1 MAAHTHSRHRFS
13 GVARPGFGAGLARLG
28 VALGSALIAL
38 SIATPA
44 QAAQPGIGG
53 PGGAVGPG
61 GGGPPG
67 GPGARKDKK
76 EGPAEEAPKDKEALR
91 PIAPVPAQPER
102 RRRIML
108 FDLHGYMRM
117 RGDYFHRMNLGLPE
131 FDLATGDQLD
141 GNKFFQPPVET
152 LEGREDA
159 DALAPNDAACVA
171 RLSDRGVSGQRIA
184 SRCQR
189 RNGFASAN
197 VRLRMEPTLHVT
209 DTVKVHSQIDLL
221 DNVVLGS
228 TPDTFGYG
236 SPNAPL
242 DLFTRTQVPPQGL
255 TNSTDDSIVVKRAW
269 GHIKFGF
276 GLDLRFGRM
285 PQTWGM
291 GVVANHGNGY
301 ARGEQADIIRHLDR
315 DYGDSVDSVRLAYD
329 LGKDRRRT
337 HTLALSWDWA
347 ASGRTTGQLLGPEFE
362 SGRTL
367 GQAFSAEKFDNVYQW
382 SGSIERRDD
391 MEMLQRKLSLGS
403 PVVNYGLK
411 TWLRYQDVDEVF
423 NTVEDLDV
431 LGGQEVDG
439 SVADLSPYGERLVA
453 RRALM
458 VTPDLWMRVNWRTL
472 RVELEAAGNFGTFRL
487 RDVDATVEDPDTFY
501 ETQTSSDLRRKL
513 IANFGYALE
522 FKYGFFKDRFHIGFD
537 HGFASGDRGTP
548 PFAPD
553 VQAPVPAA
561 DDNDTI
567 SNFRFNP
574 AYNLDLLLFR
584 EQLGTVSNAAYFKPW
599 AAFYFFKHFSARVD
613 VGYALAAA
621 KASTLGNRYSYG
633 IELDGGIRYHDA
645 KEPIFFQLQYGVL
658 FPLGAFNR
666 LNPASAAVSQED
678 ARASQ
683 TVQAQ
688 VGIRF

>member
-1 MAAHTHSRHRFS
+1 MGAAVF
-13 GVARPGFGAGLARLG
+13 ALAGLGGASTA
-28 VALGSALIAL
+28 V
-38 SIATPA
+38 
-44 QAAQPGIGG
+44 AAQPGIGG
-53 PGGAVGPG
+53 PGGGPG
-61 GGGPPG
+61 GPGGVGGPPG

-102 RRRIML
+102 QRRIML

-117 RGDYFHRMNLGLPE
+117 RGDYFHRMNLGLP
-131 FDLATGDQLD
+131 ATDFTSFEPLP
-141 GNKFFQPPVET
+141 GNKYFLPPVET
-152 LEGREDA
+152 LEGRDDM
-159 DALAPNDAACVA
+159 DALVANDASCIA
-171 RLSDRGVSGQRIA
+171 RLTDQGVSATRIGN
-184 SRCQR
+184 RCQR

-197 VRLRMEPTLHVT
+197 LRLRMEPTLHVT

-228 TPDTFGYG
+228 TPDTFAYG
-236 SPNAPL
+236 NPGMPL
-242 DLFTRTQVPPQGL
+242 DLFTRTQVPPQAL
-255 TNSTDDSIVVKRAW
+255 NNSTDDSVVVKRAW

-285 PQTWGM
+285 PQSWGM

-347 ASGRTTGQLLGPEFE
+347 ASGRTTGQMLGPAYD
-362 SGRTL
+362 SGRL
-367 GQAFSAEKFDNVYQW
+367 IGQAFSAEKFDNVYQW
-382 SGSIERRDD
+382 SASVERRDD
-391 MEMLQRKLSLGS
+391 MEMLQRKLSLGG

-411 TWLRYQDVDEVF
+411 TWLRFQDVDETF
-423 NTVEDLDV
+423 NEAESLDV
-431 LGGQEVDG
+431 LSLGG
-439 SVADLSPYGERLVA
+439 VALPVSESTYGERLVS

-458 VTPDLWMRVNWRTL
+458 ATPDLWMRVNWRTL

-487 RDVDATVEDPDTFY
+487 RDIDAAIEDPDTFY
-501 ETQTSSDLRRKL
+501 ETRTAADLSRRI

-548 PFAPD
+548 AFAPD
-553 VQAPVPAA
+553 VQAPVPAL
-561 DDNDTI
+561 DDNNVV

-621 KASTLGNRYSYG
+621 KQSTLGNRFSYG

-666 LNPASAAVSQED
+666 INPAGSSIGTED

>member
-1 MAAHTHSRHRFS
+1 
-13 GVARPGFGAGLARLG
+13 
-28 VALGSALIAL
+28 
-38 SIATPA
+38 
-44 QAAQPGIGG
+44 
-53 PGGAVGPG
+53 
-61 GGGPPG
+61 
-67 GPGARKDKK
+67 
-76 EGPAEEAPKDKEALR
+76 
-91 PIAPVPAQPER
+91 
-102 RRRIML
+102 ML

-117 RGDYFHRMNLGLPE
+117 RGDYFHRMNLGLPDV
-131 FDLATGDQLD
+131 DLTTFEPLD
-141 GNKFFQPPVET
+141 GNKFFSPPVES
-152 LEGREDA
+152 LEGREDTDVPVA
-159 DALAPNDAACVA
+159 NNAACVA
-171 RLSDRGVSGQRIA
+171 RLSDAGVSAQRIGN
-184 SRCQR
+184 RCQR

-197 VRLRMEPTLHVT
+197 IRLRLEPTLHVT
-209 DTVKVHSQIDLL
+209 DTVKVHTQIDVL

-228 TPDTFGYG
+228 TPDTFAYG

-269 GHIKFGF
+269 GHIRFGF

-285 PQTWGM
+285 PHSWGM
-291 GVVANHGNGY
+291 GMVANHGNGY
-301 ARGEQADIIRHLDR
+301 ARGDKSDIIRHLDR
-315 DYGDSVDSVRLAYD
+315 DYGDTVDSVRMAYD

-347 ASGRTTGQLLGPEFE
+347 SSGPTTGQLLGPEYE
-362 SGRTL
+362 SGRLL

-382 SGSIERRDD
+382 SASIERRDD
-391 MEMLQRKLSLGS
+391 QEMLQRKLSLGS

-423 NTVEDLDV
+423 NTAEDLDV

-487 RDVDATVEDPDTFY
+487 RDVDETIDDPDTFY
-501 ETQTSSDLRRKL
+501 ETRTASDLQRKV
-513 IANFGYALE
+513 IANFGYAFE

-537 HGFASGDRGTP
+537 HGFASGDRGNP

-553 VQAPVPAA
+553 VQAPVPAN
-561 DDNDTI
+561 DDNNRI

-599 AAFYFFKHFSARVD
+599 AAFYFFENFSARVD
-613 VGYALAAA
+613 IGYALASA
-621 KASTLGNRYSYG
+621 KASTLGNRRSYG
-633 IELDGGIRYHDA
+633 IELDGALRFHDA
-645 KEPIFFQLQYGVL
+645 NEPIFFQLQYGVL

-666 LNPASAAVSQED
+666 VNPSDATISRED